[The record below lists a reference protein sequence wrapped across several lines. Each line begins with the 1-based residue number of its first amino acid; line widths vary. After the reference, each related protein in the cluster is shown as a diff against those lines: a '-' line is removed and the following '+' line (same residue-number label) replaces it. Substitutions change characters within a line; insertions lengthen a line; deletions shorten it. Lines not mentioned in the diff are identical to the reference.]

1 MKREQPI
8 SPENDNPPFAMN
20 ENDREIENNEK
31 GKLTSTI
38 APAASVRVG
47 EISSKSRL
55 LNKFISS
62 SNQSEITIE
71 PIGSHAKTRKI
82 SKQ

>member
-1 MKREQPI
+1 MEGSYQLSKNSLPGQKGKEQSALETKKDI
-8 SPENDNPPFAMN
+8 GN
-20 ENDREIENNEK
+20 EKNEK

-55 LNKFISS
+55 MTKNKLIS
-62 SNQSEITIE
+62 
-71 PIGSHAKTRKI
+71 
-82 SKQ
+82 

>member
-1 MKREQPI
+1 
-8 SPENDNPPFAMN
+8 MN
-20 ENDREIENNEK
+20 ENDKGIENNKK

-55 LNKFISS
+55 KSKNKLIS
-62 SNQSEITIE
+62 
-71 PIGSHAKTRKI
+71 
-82 SKQ
+82 